1 MLNLKLKNN
10 TKAMNKK
17 IILIL
22 GMFVSISLFAQN
34 KVWDTFEGTRVM
46 NNHSTEMLYKRNL
59 EFIIAHKFGD
69 IAGSNGGLQ
78 NFFGFDNVADVRIA
92 FEYGATTNFDVG
104 LGRSKGV
111 APLSQVIDGYA
122 KYRFLQQEEGGMPI
136 SLTFVSSVAA
146 PYRKSATDSTSAA
159 FYSSVLERFIFTN
172 QLLVSKKVNSKL
184 SLQFNV
190 GYNHRNLVAYNDVN
204 GLLFTGGVFRFR
216 FTERI
221 GVLAEYNHIWNRASG
236 SLQKDPL
243 SIGLELITGGHN
255 FTLVFSNGKGLN
267 ENIFIPNTTSDWL
280 DGQFRFGFSINRRFK
295 L

>member
-1 MLNLKLKNN
+1 
-10 TKAMNKK
+10 MNKK
-17 IILIL
+17 ISLIIGL
-22 GMFVSISLFAQN
+22 FVSVSLSAQT

-69 IAGSNGGLQ
+69 ISGTSGGLQ

-92 FEYGATTNFDVG
+92 FEYGVTTNFDVG
-104 LGRSKGV
+104 IGRSKGV
-111 APLSQVIDGYA
+111 SPLSEVLDGYA
-122 KYRFLQQEEGGMPI
+122 KYRFLQQEDGGMPI
-136 SLTFVSSVAA
+136 SLTFVSSMAA
-146 PYRKSATDSTSAA
+146 PYRKASSDSTSAV
-159 FYSSVLERFIFTN
+159 FYTSILERFIFTN
-172 QLLVSKKVNSKL
+172 QVLVSKKVNSKL
-184 SLQFNV
+184 SVQLNI
-190 GYNHRNLVAYNDVN
+190 GYNHRNLVAFNDVN
-204 GLLFTGGVFRFR
+204 GLFFSGTVARFR

-221 GVLAEYNHIWNRASG
+221 GILAEYNHIWNRSDG

-243 SIGLELITGGHN
+243 SFGIELITGGHN

-280 DGQFRFGFSINRRFK
+280 KGQFRFGFSINRRFK